1 MKEFLKDKYA
11 IIKYLLYMSITCCI
25 VFILIDIKKLIG
37 LDMKFAIYLAAL
49 PIGIFYVLKNIKK
62 QVLPIDILNFCCKVS
77 SILYIIVLIMNLS
90 EDFCMLKAFVAI
102 ITVMLLMLIPCE
114 KDETKHKLDHKTN
127 INDKKDIFG
136 LYYINTEKV
145 YEIAMLMNNKIV
157 TGGSVESAKQNLV
170 DEKTSQGI
178 KANLEYLHQVK
189 GELNLSKVTQ
199 IQSELKKRVL
209 ENFDVKTTKSNMLST
224 ILHKAKIYKKGQKM
238 QIGDLLLIK
247 DAKLQLLNSEDTY
260 AVTKLLLNGAF
271 NGTKLSGGDK
281 DVKIELN
288 LSALINSL
296 LKDCTYEMLCQVEDE
311 KFGISIPMTLE
322 NDFENSYNIYDLQV
336 GKVDVLGI
344 YKGEKSFQQRLNIQ
358 EILSNTQNNEK
369 KDMQYTGEL
378 KKSNCTSN
386 MKDSNQK
393 VSGEKYQNVI
403 DVIAVIQVI
412 NIGNEEI
419 NEKTSSVI

>member
-1 MKEFLKDKYA
+1 
-11 IIKYLLYMSITCCI
+11 MSIHRFMKQFC
-25 VFILIDIKKLIG
+25 LI
-37 LDMKFAIYLAAL
+37 YQAL
-49 PIGIFYVLKNIKK
+49 H
-62 QVLPIDILNFCCKVS
+62 
-77 SILYIIVLIMNLS
+77 
-90 EDFCMLKAFVAI
+90 
-102 ITVMLLMLIPCE
+102 LLW
-114 KDETKHKLDHKTN
+114 
-127 INDKKDIFG
+127 
-136 LYYINTEKV
+136 
-145 YEIAMLMNNKIV
+145 
-157 TGGSVESAKQNLV
+157 LV
-170 DEKTSQGI
+170 G
-178 KANLEYLHQVK
+178 
-189 GELNLSKVTQ
+189 
-199 IQSELKKRVL
+199 
-209 ENFDVKTTKSNMLST
+209 
-224 ILHKAKIYKKGQKM
+224 
-238 QIGDLLLIK
+238 
-247 DAKLQLLNSEDTY
+247 
-260 AVTKLLLNGAF
+260 
-271 NGTKLSGGDK
+271 KLS
-281 DVKIELN
+281 
-288 LSALINSL
+288 SL

-336 GKVDVLGI
+336 GNVDVLGI